1 MTRRARGVWIGVAVV
16 GTLLGAELVL
26 EAVKSPEACVE
37 VENQGAEP
45 IEGLVVTCGTDR
57 AVAPKVAPGDK
68 VRLLVAGKGPQTLQL
83 GFRQRGNGLTGYQVP
98 GFDPGQMAADN
109 FKIVLQIRTNEVI
122 RFQDDAD
129 PTTPLGRVVRDLW
142 NSIWEALADGT

>member
-16 GTLLGAELVL
+16 AALVGAELVL
-26 EAVKSPEACVE
+26 EAVKRPEACVE
-37 VENQGAEP
+37 VENLGAEP
-45 IEGLVVTCGTDR
+45 IEGLVVTCGPDR

-68 VRLLVAGKGPQTLQL
+68 VRLLVAAKGPHTLQL
-83 GFRQRGNGLTGYQVP
+83 GFRQRGNALTAYQVP
-98 GFDPGQMAADN
+98 GFDPGQMAADGS
-109 FKIVLQIRTNEVI
+109 KLVLQLRPSEVI

-142 NSIWEALADGT
+142 NSIWESLASGG